1 MKKFSFSAEPKQIIL
16 SVLIFLSL
24 ALSLLC
30 FFLSYR
36 GSHRTF
42 FFERIDSKG
51 LCIEK
56 RFVPKSPYSD
66 NITAYIQELLLGPQ
80 TPRLKP
86 VFSSGTKLI
95 SCFARKHTLYVN
107 LSRDLLKAE
116 GEVSDLADASGIFK
130 ENIFKNFR
138 NIDIIE
144 IYIDGIHSYENEN
157 LFNIK
162 K

>member
-1 MKKFSFSAEPKQIIL
+1 MKKLSLSFEPKQIIL
-16 SVLIFLSL
+16 PILIFLTLIVSL
-24 ALSLLC
+24 
-30 FFLSYR
+30 FFYLFSYR

-51 LCIEK
+51 TYIEK
-56 RFVPKSPYSD
+56 RFVPKSPHSD
-66 NITAYIQELLLGPQ
+66 KITGFIEELLLGPQ

-86 VFSSGTKLI
+86 VFSRGTKLI
-95 SCFARKHTLYVN
+95 SCFTRKKTLYVN
-107 LSRDLLKAE
+107 FSRDLLKSD
-116 GEVSDLADASGIFK
+116 GEVSDFTVAEQIFK

-144 IYIDGIHSYENEN
+144 IYIDGIHSYENAN